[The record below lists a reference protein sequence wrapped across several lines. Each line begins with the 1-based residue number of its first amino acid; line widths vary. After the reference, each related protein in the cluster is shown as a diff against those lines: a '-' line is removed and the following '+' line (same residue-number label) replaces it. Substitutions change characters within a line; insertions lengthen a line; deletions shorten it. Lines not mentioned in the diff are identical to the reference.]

1 MNKEQ
6 EAREAFINY
15 KEIKKEWESNVNE
28 KIKLKPITAN
38 SALSEKLE
46 EAEEKLK
53 NLMKYLDETDLIELI
68 QYPELEEEANKIL
81 SILKFKTIN

>member
-38 SALSEKLE
+38 SALSKKLE

-68 QYPELEEEANKIL
+68 EYPELEEEAKKIL
-81 SILKFKTIN
+81 DKYEN